1 MVVVMSLKKVISGLS
16 AALLLGGLSS
26 AQAATLTVDGSLAD
40 WGITV
45 ADGNGSNFTALTPGI
60 GLFASPF
67 IEDTNDS
74 WGDGG
79 YVGPNHGGQNYD
91 VEFMG
96 AALQGNRLFL
106 AIVSGLRP
114 DNGLTR
120 FGPGDIYIQS
130 AAGVFGIEM
139 GGGIGGGA
147 GGVITEGSTGSTYE
161 LYSNGYTSGHDDA
174 AAVQQAGTIW
184 KDVQW
189 LMDPIAPATPV
200 QFEVVDGVS
209 TQVSTADYVYTRN
222 TVTDQH
228 SIMELS
234 LDVRDL
240 LGGTD
245 GGTLEFHW
253 GPTCGNDVA
262 TITLFI
268 PESDEE
274 QVSEPGFMFA
284 FGLGLLGLAVY
295 RRKTAI

>member
-1 MVVVMSLKKVISGLS
+1 MKTLISAFSGALIVS
-16 AALLLGGLSS
+16 ALAT
-26 AQAATLTVDGSLAD
+26 AHAATLTVDGSLAD
-40 WGITV
+40 WGVTV
-45 ADGNGSNFTALTPGI
+45 ADGNGSNFTTLTPGI
-60 GLFASPF
+60 GLVATPF
-67 IEDTNDS
+67 VEDTNDS

-79 YVGPNHGGQNYD
+79 YVGPNYGGQNYD

-114 DNGLTR
+114 DNGFAR
-120 FGPGDIYIQS
+120 FGPGDIYIEG

-147 GGVITEGSTGSTYE
+147 GGVLTEGATGSTYD
-161 LYSNGYTSGHDDA
+161 LHNNGYTKGYDDA
-174 AAVQQAGTIW
+174 AAVQQAGTLW

-189 LMDPIAPATPV
+189 IMDPISPTTPV

-209 TQVSTADYVYTRN
+209 TQMSTADYVYTRN

-234 LDVRDL
+234 LDVSDL
-240 LGGTD
+240 LGGAD

-262 TITLFI
+262 MITLFI
-268 PESDEE
+268 PESDNE
-274 QVSEPGFMFA
+274 QVAEPGFLFA
-284 FGLGLLGLAVY
+284 FGLGVLGLAVY